1 MRKEVRLGANHVGH
15 GFNNHSNSVY
25 LVLCVNLP
33 TIRSEKKKVL
43 INTHL
48 INAYIF
54 IIQYTKLS
62 TQNKTKQTQK
72 TLKEERLKL
81 DIEETSFIN
90 HLTDEKD

>member
-1 MRKEVRLGANHVGH
+1 MMRKEVRLGANHVGH

-62 TQNKTKQTQK
+62 TQNKTKQNK
-72 TLKEERLKL
+72 HKKP
-81 DIEETSFIN
+81 
-90 HLTDEKD
+90 